1 MEEVVTI
8 GIPKRTVLPPALLGL
23 NFTYTGTFVGIS
35 SPNNGTCCWD
45 PEQAHLACLLF
56 QMRPLE
62 QN

>member
-1 MEEVVTI
+1 MEEVVVT

-23 NFTYTGTFVGIS
+23 NFTYTGISVGIL

-45 PEQAHLACLLF
+45 PEWAHLACLLF
-56 QMRPLE
+56 QMQPLE